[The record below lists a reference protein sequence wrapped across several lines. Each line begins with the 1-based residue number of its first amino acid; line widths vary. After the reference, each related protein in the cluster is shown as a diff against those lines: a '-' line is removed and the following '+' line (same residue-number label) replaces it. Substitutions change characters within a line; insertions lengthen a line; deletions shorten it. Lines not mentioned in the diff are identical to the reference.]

1 MQLGTTTWPTYVS
14 KVIQLLSQEGAILD
28 DDDDGD
34 DVGKEEVIC
43 EDILIIKMVSLER
56 IPELNK

>member
-14 KVIQLLSQEGAILD
+14 KVIQLLSQEVAILD
-28 DDDDGD
+28 DDD

>member
-14 KVIQLLSQEGAILD
+14 KVIQLLSQEVAILD

-34 DVGKEEVIC
+34 DGGKEEVIC

>member
-14 KVIQLLSQEGAILD
+14 KVIQLLSQEVAILD